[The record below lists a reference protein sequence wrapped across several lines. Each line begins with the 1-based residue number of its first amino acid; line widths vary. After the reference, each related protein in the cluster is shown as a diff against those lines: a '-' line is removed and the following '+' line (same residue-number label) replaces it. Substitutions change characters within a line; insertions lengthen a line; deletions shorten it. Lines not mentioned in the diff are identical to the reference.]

1 MKIMLLNTL
10 YSPYQV
16 GGAEKSVQI
25 LAESLVKRGHEVR
38 VLSIY
43 EGERRKID
51 YINGV
56 EVVYLPLKNIY
67 WPSNKNKI
75 NFLKKIIW
83 HIIDNYN
90 FLMGGIVL
98 EELKE
103 FGADIMHT
111 NNLAGFSVS
120 VWNKAREIN
129 IPILHTTRDY
139 YLFHPNCTLFK
150 NGKDMYEKGF
160 SVKLWS
166 WMKKRTSRNVSAFV
180 GISDFMKNIH
190 RDNNFFHNRESYTI
204 YNPVSSNSINNSHS
218 IGDKV
223 TVGFIGRLSEEKGF
237 DTFCQFAERKNYR
250 FIAAG
255 EFSAGQSGDLLK
267 EMARKAGV
275 ELLGFCSLSVF
286 MKEVDVVM
294 LPIKWREP
302 FGRVVVESALNGK
315 IVLTLPNGGVNELIN
330 LLPNVY
336 EIGDYIDV
344 EYLCNNKSDIG
355 NVGDLFLPENIAAMY
370 EAIYYKIKHN

>member
-25 LAESLVKRGHEVR
+25 LAESLVKRGHKVR

-43 EGERRKID
+43 EGEKRKVD

-83 HIIDNYN
+83 HLIDNYN
-90 FLMGGIVL
+90 FLMGIIVL

-103 FGADIMHT
+103 FDADIMHT

-120 VWNKAREIN
+120 VWNKARKIGV
-129 IPILHTTRDY
+129 PILHTTRDY

-166 WMKKRTSRNVSAFV
+166 WVKKRISRNVSAFV
-180 GISDFMKNIH
+180 GISEFMTSIH
-190 RDNNFFHNRESYTI
+190 RENGFFPNGENYTI
-204 YNPVSSNSINNSHS
+204 YNPVFPNSTNNTHS

-237 DTFCQFAERKNYR
+237 DTFCQFAKNKNYR

-267 EMARKAGV
+267 EMANKAGI
-275 ELLGFCSLSVF
+275 ELLGFCPLSIF

-302 FGRVVVESALNGK
+302 FGRVVVESVLNGK
-315 IVLTLPNGGVNELIN
+315 IVLTLPNGGVNELIS

-336 EIGDYIDV
+336 EIEDDMDV
-344 EYLCNNKSDIG
+344 EHLCNNKSDIG
-355 NVGDLFLPENIAAMY
+355 NMSDLFLPGNIAAMY
-370 EAIYYKIKHN
+370 EAVYFKIKNH